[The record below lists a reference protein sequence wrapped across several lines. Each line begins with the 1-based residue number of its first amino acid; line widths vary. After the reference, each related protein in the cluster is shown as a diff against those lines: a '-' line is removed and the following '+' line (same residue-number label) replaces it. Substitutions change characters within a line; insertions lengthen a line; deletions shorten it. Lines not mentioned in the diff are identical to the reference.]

1 MNNSENFRIPPHS
14 QSAEQGVIGALLIKN
29 ELIDSVLPILSYDD
43 FYSRAHHLLFKAII
57 EMNATGRAADIATLP
72 DYLVHKNSLGDVGG
86 ETYIYEIARSVPST
100 VNFLTYANTVRNR
113 SLQRQAIAAAQ
124 DIQEQ
129 CYNSDGTD
137 VIDILGN
144 AEKRLG
150 DVTEK
155 LCTNEV
161 DYSIHAALQTA
172 IDELETRI
180 NSGSEIAGISTGLSD
195 LDNKINGLEP
205 ADMIVLAA
213 RPSMGKT
220 TLAMNMVTNE
230 AVRGGKPIVFS
241 MEMPRQQLIYKMLSS
256 LGQVSIADIQR
267 PSNSDGGMTDEK
279 FAKVSYVM
287 SQLKSTHLSIVD
299 DAYMT
304 IPRMRLEL
312 RRYQKEHGK
321 PTLIMADYLQLIRG
335 HSKTDNRV
343 NEISE
348 ISRGIKALAKEFNC
362 PFLVLSQLS
371 RSLESRNNK
380 RPINSDLRESGQIE
394 QDADKIIFIY
404 RDEVYNEGTQDRG
417 LAEIIIGK
425 CRMGQIGMV
434 GSEFRGEFSEFKPL
448 SDRKIVGDVPSPKRF
463 AKKFEG

>member
-1 MNNSENFRIPPHS
+1 MSRTENLRIPPHS
-14 QSAEQGVIGALLIKN
+14 QTAEQGVIGSLLHSN
-29 ELIDSVLPILSYDD
+29 DLLDAVLPILNEDD
-43 FYSRAHHLLFKAII
+43 FYSRAHKLMFKAIV
-57 EMNATGRAADIATLP
+57 EMNNTGRAADIATLP
-72 DYLVHKNSLGDVGG
+72 DFLLHKRQLEDVGG
-86 ETYIYEIARSVPST
+86 EFYVYELAKSVPST
-100 VNFLTYANTVRNR
+100 ANLMTYANTVRNR

-124 DIQEQ
+124 EIQEQ
-129 CYNSDGTD
+129 CYNSDGSD
-137 VIDILGN
+137 VIEILGN

-150 DVTEK
+150 DVSEK
-155 LCTNEV
+155 LCTNEA
-161 DYSIHAALQTA
+161 DYSIHAALDSA
-172 IDELETRI
+172 IDELEARI

-195 LDNKINGLEP
+195 LDKKINGLEP

-230 AVRGGKPIVFS
+230 AVRGGRPIVFS

-256 LGQVSIADIQR
+256 LGQVSIASIQR
-267 PSNSDGGMTDEK
+267 PSDSQKGMDDIT
-279 FAKVSYVM
+279 FSKVSSVM
-287 SQLKSTHLSIVD
+287 GELKRTNLSIVD

-312 RRYQKEHGK
+312 RRYQKNHGK

-348 ISRGIKALAKEFNC
+348 ISRGIKALAKEFDC

-371 RSLESRNNK
+371 RSLETRNNK

-404 RDEVYNEGTQDRG
+404 RDEVYNESSQDKG

-425 CRMGQIGMV
+425 CRMGEIGMV
-434 GSEFRGEFSEFKPL
+434 GSVFRGEYSEFKPL
-448 SDRKIVGDVPSPKRF
+448 ANRQIVGDVPSPKKF
-463 AKKFEG
+463 AKEFKG

>member
-1 MNNSENFRIPPHS
+1 MNHTENLRIPPHS
-14 QSAEQGVIGALLIKN
+14 QTAEQGVIGSLLYSN
-29 ELIDSVLPILSYDD
+29 ELLDAVLPVLNEDD
-43 FYSRAHHLLFKAII
+43 FYSRSHRLMFKAIV
-57 EMNATGRAADIATLP
+57 EMNNSGRAADIATLP
-72 DYLVHKNSLGDVGG
+72 DFLTHKRQLEDVGG
-86 ETYIYEIARSVPST
+86 EVYVYELARSVPST
-100 VNFLTYANTVRNR
+100 ANLMTYANTVRNR

-129 CYNSDGTD
+129 CYNSDGSD
-137 VIDILGN
+137 VIEILGN

-150 DVTEK
+150 DVSEK
-155 LCTNEV
+155 LCTNET

-220 TLAMNMVTNE
+220 TLAMNMVTTE
-230 AVRGGKPIVFS
+230 AVSGGKPIVFS

-256 LGQVSIADIQR
+256 LGQVSISDIQR
-267 PSNSDGGMTDEK
+267 PSNSSGGMTDEK
-279 FAKVSYVM
+279 FSKVSSVM
-287 SQLKSTHLSIVD
+287 GHLKQTHLSIVD

-312 RRYQKEHGK
+312 RRYQKKHGK

-335 HSKTDNRV
+335 YSKTENRV

-348 ISRGIKALAKEFNC
+348 ISRGIKALAKEFDC

-371 RSLESRNNK
+371 RSLETRNNK

-404 RDEVYNEGTQDRG
+404 RDEVYNENTQDRG

-425 CRMGQIGMV
+425 CRMGEIGMV
-434 GSEFRGEFSEFKPL
+434 GSVFRGEFSEFKPL
-448 SDRKIVGDVPSPKRF
+448 VNRQIVGDVPK
-463 AKKFEG
+463 AKKFSDKFEG

>member
-1 MNNSENFRIPPHS
+1 MSHAENLRIPPHS
-14 QSAEQGVIGALLIKN
+14 PTAEQAVLGAILNNNDLL
-29 ELIDSVLPILSYDD
+29 DAVTPILSEDD
-43 FYSRAHHLLFKAII
+43 FYSRSHRLIYCGIA
-57 EMNATGRAADIATLP
+57 EMLGSGRAVDLITLP
-72 DYLVHKNSLGDVGG
+72 EFLSHKNWIDDVGG
-86 ETYIYEIARSVPST
+86 DTYVYELARSVPST
-100 VNFLTYANTVRNR
+100 ANLMTYTNTVRNR
-113 SLQRQAIAAAQ
+113 SLQRQAIAAAH

-129 CYNSDGTD
+129 CYNSDGSD
-137 VIDILGN
+137 VIEILGN

-150 DVTEK
+150 DVSEK
-155 LCTNEV
+155 LCTNEA

-220 TLAMNMVTNE
+220 TLAMNMVTTE
-230 AVRGGKPIVFS
+230 AIRGGKPIVFS
-241 MEMPRQQLIYKMLSS
+241 MEMPRQQLIYKMISS

-267 PSNSDGGMTDEK
+267 PSNSSGGMTDEK
-279 FAKVSYVM
+279 FSRVSSVM
-287 SQLKSTHLSIVD
+287 CQLKQTHLSIVD

-312 RRYQKEHGK
+312 RRYQKKHGK

-335 HSKTDNRV
+335 HRKTDNRV

-348 ISRGIKALAKEFNC
+348 ISRDIKALAKEFDC

-404 RDEVYNEGTQDRG
+404 RDEVYNENSQDRG

-425 CRMGQIGMV
+425 CRMGEIGMV
-434 GSEFRGEFSEFKPL
+434 GSVFRGEYSEFKPL
-448 SDRKIVGDVPSPKRF
+448 ANRQIVGDVPAPRQTVR
-463 AKKFEG
+463 KFEG

>member
-1 MNNSENFRIPPHS
+1 MNHTENLRIPPHS
-14 QSAEQGVIGALLIKN
+14 PAAEQGVLGAILGNN
-29 ELIDSVLPILSYDD
+29 ELFDAVAPVLSDSD
-43 FYSRAHHLLFKAII
+43 FYSRAHGLIYRGI
-57 EMNATGRAADIATLP
+57 TEMLGSGRAVDLITLP
-72 DYLVHKNSLGDVGG
+72 EYLAYKQWLDDVGG
-86 ETYIYEIARSVPST
+86 ETYVYELARSVPSSA
-100 VNFLTYANTVRNR
+100 NLMTYTNTVRNR
-113 SLQRQAIAAAQ
+113 ALQRQAIAAAQ

-129 CYNSDGTD
+129 CYNSDGSD
-137 VIDILGN
+137 VIEILGN

-150 DVTEK
+150 DVSEK
-155 LCTNEV
+155 LCTNEA
-161 DYSIHAALQTA
+161 DYSIHAALDSA
-172 IDELETRI
+172 IDELEARI

-195 LDNKINGLEP
+195 LDKKINGLEP

-220 TLAMNMVTNE
+220 TLAMNMVTAE

-241 MEMPRQQLIYKMLSS
+241 MEMPRQQLINKMFSS
-256 LGQVSIADIQR
+256 LGQVSIAAIQR
-267 PSNSDGGMTDEK
+267 PSDSNNGMDDEK
-279 FAKVSYVM
+279 FNKVSSVM
-287 SQLKSTHLSIVD
+287 RELKRTNLSIVD

-312 RRYQKEHGK
+312 RRYQKKYGK

-348 ISRGIKALAKEFNC
+348 ISRGIKALAKEFDC

-371 RSLESRNNK
+371 RSLETRNNK

-394 QDADKIIFIY
+394 QDADKIMFIY
-404 RDEVYNEGTQDRG
+404 RDEVYNENSKDKG

-425 CRMGQIGMV
+425 CRMGEIGMV
-434 GSEFRGEFSEFKPL
+434 GSVFRGEYSEFKPL
-448 SDRKIVGDVPSPKRF
+448 ANRQIVGDVPK
-463 AKKFEG
+463 AKKFSDKFEG